1 MPQLY
6 RILTT
11 VLACTGTLSLVI
23 TGEVNPILSLTG
35 LGLIPGYYRYLR
47 GMPPAPKWTIGAL
60 SLLTVGIFFFDSL
73 ILSDDYLVG
82 VAHLTITFQAIKSFD
97 LKEPWDH
104 LQIYFMSL
112 LQLIIV
118 SELIFSVV
126 FGIIFI
132 LFLIAFVA
140 AMVIAHF
147 MKEGISHEVGIK
159 GPVIS
164 ISIITFMITVFI
176 FVSSPRIAGGLWGKG
191 YMKSIKTAGFSES
204 VDFGSF
210 GTVKNDSTIVMRIE
224 MDEKAMG
231 PFYWR
236 GMTLNY
242 FDGISWKDTLRERK
256 WIHKDKGKFVIRPF
270 DEDKTVVQRI
280 YLEAMDTNILFGLRE
295 VSALESKGR
304 FLFQDEAGALF
315 LPAKKGK
322 RLNYLVYSDNQLSA
336 LKNLEEG
343 NYLQLPRNIEKVKML
358 AQKVTQDKQS
368 DMEKARAIEQY
379 LIKNYTYSLSTSP
392 PPEGV
397 GPIEDFLFYSRKGYC
412 EHYATSMVLM
422 LRASGIPAR
431 IVTGFMGGEPN
442 EYGGYII
449 VRQSDAHS
457 WVEAAIDSV
466 WRRYDP
472 TPPVLLQRQATFSL
486 YMDMIILMW
495 DRYVFGFS
503 RSDQRDLFRNF
514 QAFFQWPTLNILRT
528 NIPSLPVSI
537 VFLTMFVVLVF
548 LIIKKV
554 HVRRIGF
561 VSDQYMKIRSDMKKK
576 GANILPSS
584 TPSDIQREAQRIGM
598 DGNIPEFIAIYE
610 LIRFGGER
618 LDKVGKSNIKH
629 LVKKIRRKS

>member
-6 RILTT
+6 RILTA
-11 VLACTGTLSLVI
+11 VLACTGTISLVI

-47 GMPPAPKWTIGAL
+47 DMPPAPKWAIGGL
-60 SLLTVGIFFFDSL
+60 SLITVGVFFFDSL

-104 LQIYFMSL
+104 LQVYFMSL

-126 FGIIFI
+126 FGVIFI

-147 MKEGISHEVGIK
+147 MKEGVSHEIGIK

-164 ISIITFMITVFI
+164 ISIITFMVTVFI

-210 GTVKNDSTIVMRIE
+210 GTVKHDPTIVMRIE
-224 MDEKAMG
+224 MDEKARG

-256 WIHKDKGKFVIRPF
+256 WIHKDEGKFVIRPF
-270 DEDKTVVQRI
+270 EEDKTVVQRI
-280 YLEAMDTNILFGLRE
+280 YLEAMDTNVLFGLRE
-295 VSALESKGR
+295 VAAIETKGR
-304 FLFQDEAGALF
+304 FLFRDDAGALF
-315 LPAKKGK
+315 LHAKKGK
-322 RLNYLVYSDNQLSA
+322 RLNYLVYSDNQLPA
-336 LKNLEEG
+336 LNRLEEST
-343 NYLQLPRNIEKVKML
+343 YLQLPRTIKKIAILARKITQEKKG
-358 AQKVTQDKQS
+358 
-368 DMEKARAIEQY
+368 DMEKAQAIERY
-379 LIKNYTYSLSTSP
+379 LMRNHTYSLSTLP

-422 LRASGIPAR
+422 LRALDIPSR
-431 IVTGFMGGEPN
+431 IVTGFVGGEPN
-442 EYGGYII
+442 EYGGYMI

-457 WVEAAIDSV
+457 WVEAAIDGV

-472 TPPVLLQRQATFSL
+472 TPAVILQRQTTFSL
-486 YMDMIILMW
+486 YMDLLVLMW
-495 DRYVFGFS
+495 DRYVVGFS

-514 QAFFQWPTLNILRT
+514 QTLFQWQTLKT
-528 NIPSLPVSI
+528 HKTHIPSLPVSI
-537 VFLTMFVVLVF
+537 LFLTMFVLLVI

-561 VSDQYMKIRSDMKKK
+561 VSEQYKKIRSNLNKR
-576 GANILPSS
+576 GAKILPSS
-584 TPSDIQREAQRIGM
+584 TPSDIQREAQRIGK
-598 DGNIPEFIAIYE
+598 DGNISEFLAIYQK
-610 LIRFGGER
+610 IRFGGER
-618 LDKVGKSNIKH
+618 LDRGGKLRIKQ
-629 LVKKIRRKS
+629 LVKGIRRNK

>member
-6 RILTT
+6 RILTA

-47 GMPPAPKWTIGAL
+47 GMPPAPKWAISGL
-60 SLLTVGIFFFDSL
+60 SLFTVAVFFLDSL
-73 ILSDDYLVG
+73 ILSEDYLVG

-126 FGIIFI
+126 FGVIFI

-147 MKEGISHEVGIK
+147 MKEGISHETEIK
-159 GPVIS
+159 GPVIF
-164 ISIITFMITVFI
+164 ISIITFIITVII

-191 YMKSIKTAGFSES
+191 YMKSIKTAGFSEN

-224 MDEKAMG
+224 MDKKAKE

-242 FDGISWKDTLRERK
+242 FDGISWKDTLSERK
-256 WIHKDKGKFVIRPF
+256 WIYKDEEKFIIKPF
-270 DEDKTVVQRI
+270 KEDRAVVQRI
-280 YLEAMDTNILFGLRE
+280 YLEAMDTNVLFGLRE
-295 VSALESKGR
+295 VAAIESRGR
-304 FLFQDEAGALF
+304 VIFQDEAGALF

-322 RLNYLVYSDNQLSA
+322 RINYIVYSENRLEA
-336 LKNLEEG
+336 LKDVEEAK
-343 NYLQLPRNIEKVKML
+343 YLQLPRGIDKLENL
-358 AQKVTQDKQS
+358 AQKITRDKQS
-368 DMEKARAIEQY
+368 NREKAEAIEQY

-397 GPIEDFLFYSRKGYC
+397 GPIEDFLFYSKKGYC

-422 LRASGIPAR
+422 LRSADIPAR
-431 IVTGFMGGEPN
+431 IVTGFVGGEPN

-457 WVEAAIDSV
+457 WVEAAVDGV

-472 TPPVLLQRQATFSL
+472 TPPVLIKSQTTFTL
-486 YMDMIILMW
+486 YMDMLVLMW
-495 DRYVFGFS
+495 DRYVVGFS
-503 RSDQRDLFRNF
+503 RSDQKDLLRKY
-514 QAFFQWPTLNILRT
+514 QAFFHLPQLHIERA
-528 NIPSLPVSI
+528 NIPSLYISI
-537 VFLTMFVVLVF
+537 LFLLLFTL
-548 LIIKKV
+548 LIAYITRKV

-561 VSDQYMKIRSDMKKK
+561 ISDQYMKIRKDMKRK
-576 GANILPSS
+576 GAHILPSS
-584 TPSDIQREAQRIGM
+584 TPSDIQREARRIGM
-598 DGNIPEFIAIYE
+598 DGNIPDFISIYE
-610 LIRFGGER
+610 KIRFGGKNLER
-618 LDKVGKSNIKH
+618 AEKSNIKK
-629 LVKKIRRKS
+629 LVKNIRKK